1 MEERRRVKS
10 PGKQVEMKWL
20 LLVMRER
27 ISEQWDAF
35 RAKKH
40 QVQRKPILSLYTALL

>member
-27 ISEQWDAF
+27 ISEQWDAV
-35 RAKKH
+35 RANK
-40 QVQRKPILSLYTALL
+40 QQEQRKPVLSLHTALL

>member
-27 ISEQWDAF
+27 ISEQWYAF
-35 RAKKH
+35 RANK
-40 QVQRKPILSLYTALL
+40 QQEQRKPVLSLHTALL